1 MVIFGIFYRRIWRC
15 RKYSWR
21 SIIGILK
28 TLPDTKRF
36 LTAYFFYISG
46 VMTVMM
52 LATIF
57 AEDELKMETSKLII
71 TVLVIQLVAIAG
83 AHLFAKLSS
92 LKGNKFSLLVMLF
105 IWIGI
110 CLAAYLTT
118 DENQFFALAGVV
130 GLVMGGIQSLS
141 RSTYSKL
148 LPKNTSDTASFFS
161 FFDVLEK
168 TGIVFGTFI
177 FGFIGESF
185 GLRYSVLFLI
195 IYFLIGIGVLLTVKV
210 KTPVEV

>member
-1 MVIFGIFYRRIWRC
+1 
-15 RKYSWR
+15 
-21 SIIGILK
+21 
-28 TLPDTKRF
+28 
-36 LTAYFFYISG
+36 
-46 VMTVMM
+46 
-52 LATIF
+52 
-57 AEDELKMETSKLII
+57 
-71 TVLVIQLVAIAG
+71 
-83 AHLFAKLSS
+83 
-92 LKGNKFSLLVMLF
+92 MLF

-210 KTPVEV
+210 KTPIEV